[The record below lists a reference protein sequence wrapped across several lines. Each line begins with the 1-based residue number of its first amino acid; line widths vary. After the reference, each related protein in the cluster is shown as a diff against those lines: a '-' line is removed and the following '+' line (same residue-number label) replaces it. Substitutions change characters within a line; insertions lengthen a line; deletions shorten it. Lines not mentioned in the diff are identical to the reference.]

1 MQRLSQIEGV
11 GQVIVGGG
19 SLPGVRVEVN
29 PTQLNGYGLG
39 LRDVANVLSQQNAN
53 APKGQI
59 SDDATTADI
68 TVNDQLLQAA
78 DYQPL
83 IVGYHNGDAVKLSD
97 FADVVDS
104 VRRRSRGRLRQRQ
117 AQRAPGDLQ
126 AAAGEHD

>member
-1 MQRLSQIEGV
+1 TVLMQRLSQIEGV

-39 LRDVANVLSQQNAN
+39 LRDVANVLSRQNVN

-59 SDDATTADI
+59 SDETTTADI

-78 DYQPL
+78 DYRPL
-83 IVGYHNGDAVKLSD
+83 IVGYQNGDAVKLSD

-104 VRRRSRGRLRQRQ
+104 VEDVR
-117 AQRAPGDLQ
+117 
-126 AAAGEHD
+126 AAGFVNGKPSVALV